1 MSNQTQARAEA
12 ALPGLE
18 AVTAVVLPEPA
29 AEVVPLAQAPAPVAE
44 EIRRRMDEIDLRDTT
59 SIVHFGSRAQ
69 AGLQEISQSMLAD
82 VKNKDV
88 GPAGDSLRDIVST
101 IRGFSVSELDVRRER
116 SWWERLLGRAAP
128 FAKFVANYEQV
139 QGQIDKITNDLE
151 LHQHAL
157 LKDIK
162 SLDALYERTLDFYDE
177 LALYIAAGEE
187 KLREL
192 DQTVIPAK
200 EREVQGS
207 ATDGNVMEAQEL
219 RDLRAMRDDLERRV
233 HDLKLTRQVTM
244 QSLPSIRLVQENDK
258 SLVTKISSTLVN
270 TVPLWE
276 TQLAQAVTIQ
286 RGAQAAGAVRQAT
299 DLTNDLLTANAK
311 NLREANVR
319 IRTEM
324 ERGVFDIESVRTAN
338 AELIATI
345 EDSLR
350 IADEGKARRSAA
362 ELDLQKMETELR
374 QTLAASRARQSAP
387 TAMGAATMSRR
398 A

>member
-59 SIVHFGSRAQ
+59 SIVNFGSRAQ

-162 SLDALYERTLDFYDE
+162 SLDVLYERTLDFYDE